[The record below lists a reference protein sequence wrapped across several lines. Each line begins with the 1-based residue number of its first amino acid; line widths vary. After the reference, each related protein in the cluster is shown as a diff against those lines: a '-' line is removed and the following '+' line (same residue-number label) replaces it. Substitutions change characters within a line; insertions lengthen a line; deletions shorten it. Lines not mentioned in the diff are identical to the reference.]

1 MKAKTISSGEIER
14 TFIITMFTETCYTLE
29 EVTLN
34 EDDVRFGALK
44 TYGIDADEEYSLLT
58 ASQYV
63 GERDIWN
70 IEIGEV
76 LEIDDDE
83 KIMRVA

>member
-14 TFIITMFTETCYTLE
+14 TFIITMFTETGYYLE
-29 EVTLN
+29 EVILN
-34 EDDVRFGALK
+34 EDDMRSGVLE
-44 TYGIDADEEYSLLT
+44 TYDIDADEGYSLLT

-63 GERDIWN
+63 GERRIWD

-76 LEIDDDE
+76 LEINSDI